1 MTAPADMPPLPEVV
15 IPPSP
20 SYAQELIVRAPWWML
35 PSLGVFVLLIFAGAL
50 TASCFMDNDTLR
62 TQMFAIAGAGF
73 TTALGFFFGSSAGSQ
88 KKDDANERL
97 SNALAVSTP
106 PGGKAD
112 GTNPPATNSPPAV
125 R

>member
-1 MTAPADMPPLPEVV
+1 MTAPAEIPPMPPVV
-15 IPPSP
+15 VPPSP
-20 SYAQELIVRAPWWML
+20 PYAQAVIERAPWWML
-35 PSLGVFVLLIFAGAL
+35 PTLGTFVLLIFAGAL

-88 KKDDANERL
+88 KKDDTNATL
-97 SNALAVSTP
+97 TAALAVSGP
-106 PGGKAD
+106 PAGAKVD
-112 GTNPPATNSPPAV
+112 GTNPPAV